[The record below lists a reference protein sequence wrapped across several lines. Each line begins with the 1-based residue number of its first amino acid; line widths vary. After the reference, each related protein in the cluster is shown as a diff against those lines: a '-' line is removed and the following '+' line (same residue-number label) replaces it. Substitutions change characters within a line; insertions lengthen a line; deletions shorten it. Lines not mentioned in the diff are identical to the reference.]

1 MKNLVLGNSH
11 DNLKLAV
18 IKTGSNRL
26 IKQAKKQQDFF
37 IQNNIDNISTP
48 IIYNINDNNIIM
60 EYIDG
65 YNFINYLLNNNT
77 KNIFTK
83 LFTSLLDYVQD
94 NINKQKRCDIEIF
107 HGCVID
113 KIKLLDIEY
122 KIKNKLIEK
131 TLEIE
136 TTYTGVCHG
145 DLTLAN
151 TIIYNDKLYLLDF
164 LPVFFE
170 TPIQDIIKLR
180 QDTKYLWSLILL
192 YGGLDNHPIKV
203 LKKIEELD
211 NILLNRFKPIIN
223 SDIYKILEIINYYR
237 IIPYTRNQQTVCY
250 IKDIIE
256 QLCKNIL

>member
-180 QDTKYLWSLILL
+180 QDTKYLWSLSLL
-192 YGGLDNHPIKV
+192 YNFQDYPPKILETLEKLDNTLVDK
-203 LKKIEELD
+203 
-211 NILLNRFKPIIN
+211 FKSIID
-223 SDIYKILEIINYYR
+223 SDIYQILEIINYYR
-237 IIPYTRNQQTVCY
+237 IIPYAKNQQTINY
-250 IKDIIE
+250 ANDIII